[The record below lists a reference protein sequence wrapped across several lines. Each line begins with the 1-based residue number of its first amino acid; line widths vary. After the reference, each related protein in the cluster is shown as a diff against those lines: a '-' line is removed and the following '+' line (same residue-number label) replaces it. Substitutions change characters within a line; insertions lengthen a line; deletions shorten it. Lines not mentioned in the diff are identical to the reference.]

1 MSIRSLL
8 KKEGHWSRRNV
19 LVLVFLLLVL
29 PTFFAT
35 TSAMFQDVVPREVP
49 VAVVPE
55 DEEVTDDELRIVE
68 GGIGVFTDPQIVESE
83 EDAVEALQREQV
95 YGIVTVPPDITDP
108 EAEAEFRLTVDG
120 SIVPFQEP
128 SQVIV
133 GLMEFQLDDV
143 LAADISA
150 ERTVIGEEKDL
161 QEYLFP
167 SFLMVVII
175 FFAFTYVPYNLKR
188 EETVLDRLKVE
199 SSLEAVVMAKLLY
212 YTVLMLGP
220 ILIFHVAAIY
230 YGHTIDSLA
239 PGAIVAFLLTFVL
252 LSTVSMTIM
261 VLTRFSSVGQFTNV
275 VLMLGTIGLSAL
287 AFPVGFF
294 SSIRTTIARL
304 LPPHY
309 SMIIARS
316 TMLKEMQL
324 SAFTDWVLGFL
335 ALIALGL
342 LALKLSI
349 VYHRRTA

>member
-8 KKEGHWSRRNV
+8 KKEGHWSKRNI
-19 LVLVFLLLVL
+19 LVLVFLLLIL

-55 DEEVTDDELRIVE
+55 DEDVTDEDLRIVE
-68 GGIGVFTDPQIVESE
+68 GGIGVFTDPQVIESE
-83 EDAVEALQREQV
+83 ETAVEALQREQV
-95 YGIVTVPPDITDP
+95 YGVVTVPPDITDP
-108 EAEAEFRLTVDG
+108 DAEAEFRLTVDG
-120 SIVPFQEP
+120 SIVPFQQP
-128 SQVIV
+128 SEVIV

-150 ERTVIGEEKDL
+150 ERTVIGEENDL
-161 QEYLFP
+161 PEYLFP
-167 SFLMVVII
+167 SFLMVVVI

-188 EETVLDRLKVE
+188 EETVMDRLKVE
-199 SSLEAVVMAKLLY
+199 TSLESVVAAKLCY
-212 YTVLMLGP
+212 YTLLMLAP

-230 YGHTIDSLA
+230 YGYGIDSLA
-239 PGAIVAFLLTFVL
+239 PGAIVALLLTFVL

-261 VLTRFSSVGQFTNV
+261 VLTRFGSVGQFTNV
-275 VLMLGTIGLSAL
+275 VLMLGTVALSGL

-294 SSIRTTIARL
+294 SSIRTVIARS
-304 LPPHY
+304 LPTHY
-309 SMIIARS
+309 SMIMTRS

-324 SAFTDWVLGFL
+324 SAFTDWVLAYV
-335 ALIALGL
+335 ALIGVAL